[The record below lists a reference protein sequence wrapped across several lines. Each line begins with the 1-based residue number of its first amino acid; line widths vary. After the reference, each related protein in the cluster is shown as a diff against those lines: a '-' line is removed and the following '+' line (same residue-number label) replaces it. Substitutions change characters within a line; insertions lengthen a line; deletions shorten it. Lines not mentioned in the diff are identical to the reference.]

1 MSASERGGTRKDRK
15 IELLGRAL
23 DFCGGKHSLAG
34 CKTLKT
40 LN

>member
-23 DFCGGKHSLAG
+23 DFCGVSTVWLAV
-34 CKTLKT
+34 KR
-40 LN
+40 